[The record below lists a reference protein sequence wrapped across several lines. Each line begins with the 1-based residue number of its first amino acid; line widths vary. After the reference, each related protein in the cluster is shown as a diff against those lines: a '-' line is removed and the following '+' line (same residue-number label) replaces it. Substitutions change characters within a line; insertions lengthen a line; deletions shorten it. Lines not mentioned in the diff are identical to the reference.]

1 MQTNFKD
8 LTILYVED
16 DDIIR
21 KNAQMYLNKICKK
34 VWLAKDGLEALEL
47 YEDYSPDII
56 ISDIKMPRL
65 SGLDMAS
72 KIRKTD
78 KSTPIILATA
88 FTDTTYL
95 LQAVELQLIKY
106 LVKPITST
114 KLLEALKL
122 ANEHLKQDTLSL
134 IQLNENTV
142 YDTLNK
148 TLIIDNEVI
157 KLTKNEL
164 LLLDI
169 LAKHTTRAV
178 TYNEIENYIWLDGFM
193 SMDTLRSLMRSLR
206 KKLRNIMIE
215 NVSGVGYRLKI

>member
-1 MQTNFKD
+1 MQTNFED

-21 KNAQMYLNKICKK
+21 KNAQMYLGNVCKK
-34 VWLAKDGLEALEL
+34 VWLAKDGLEALEV
-47 YEDYSPDII
+47 YEDYNPDII

-78 KSTPIILATA
+78 KMTPIILATA

-95 LQAVELQLIKY
+95 LRAVELQLVKY
-106 LVKPITST
+106 LVKPITSK
-114 KLLEALKL
+114 KLHEALSL
-122 ANEHLKQDTLSL
+122 ANEHLSQDALSN
-134 IQLNENTV
+134 IQLNGNAT

-148 TLIIDNEVI
+148 TLVIHNEVI

-169 LAKHTTRAV
+169 LVKHTRRVV
-178 TYNEIENYIWLDGFM
+178 TYNEIEKYIWFDGLM

-206 KKLRNIMIE
+206 KKLQDIKIE

>member
-1 MQTNFKD
+1 MQTKFEE

-16 DDIIR
+16 DDMIR
-21 KNAQMYLNKICKK
+21 KNAQIYLDKVCKK
-34 VWLAKDGLEALEL
+34 VWLAKDGLEALEI
-47 YEDYSPDII
+47 YEDYNPDII

-78 KSTPIILATA
+78 KTTPIILATA

-95 LQAVELQLIKY
+95 LRAVELQLIKY
-106 LVKPITST
+106 LVKPITAV
-114 KLLEALKL
+114 KLLEALRL
-122 ANEHLKQDTLSL
+122 ANEHLKHDTVSH

-148 TLIIDNEVI
+148 TLVMDSEVI

-178 TYNEIENYIWLDGFM
+178 TYNEIGNYIWLDGIM
-193 SMDTLRSLMRSLR
+193 SIDTLRSLMRSVRR
-206 KKLRNIMIE
+206 KIPDITIE